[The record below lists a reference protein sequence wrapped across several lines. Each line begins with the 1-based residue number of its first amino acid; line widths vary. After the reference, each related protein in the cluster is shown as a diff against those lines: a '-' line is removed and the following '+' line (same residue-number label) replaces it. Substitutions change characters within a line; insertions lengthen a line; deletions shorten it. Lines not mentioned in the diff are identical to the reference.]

1 MNANEAIQWIH
12 SRRYTGHKNGLENT
26 RALLAALGNPER
38 GFLSLHIAG
47 TNGKGSTAAMCA
59 SCLQKSGYVTGLYT
73 SPYLE
78 NYRERIRVNGQ
89 CIPEAALLRG
99 VREIMAACAAL
110 ERTGV
115 SPTTFEIGTA
125 LAFWYFREAGAQVAV
140 VECGLGGRLDC
151 TNVITPIVSMI
162 AAIGM
167 DHMAQ
172 LGDTLEDIAR
182 EKAGIIK
189 PGVPAVVMR
198 QSAEILDIFREKGEI
213 TIAEEPE
220 PVEITPYGSRFRLPF
235 GEFSI
240 RLPGRHQ
247 MRNASLALYGLRA
260 SGLPLKNLEAGLREA
275 EWPGRL
281 EWLHDT
287 LLDGAHNP
295 QGARTLREYLEEHFP
310 NAGMTLITG
319 MMRDKQVET
328 CAEILAPLFPRVVA
342 TRVNEPR
349 AAEPERVAAAY
360 AAFGCETRTAESVE
374 EALAAVPGPRVV
386 AGSLYLVGAAR
397 SFLKGESVWN
407 FTTSRCS

>member
-1 MNANEAIQWIH
+1 MDANEAIRWIH

-47 TNGKGSTAAMCA
+47 TNGKGSTAAMCD
-59 SCLQKSGYVTGLYT
+59 SCLRHSGYATGLYT

-78 NYRERIRVNGQ
+78 NYRERIRVNGM
-89 CIPEAALLRG
+89 CIPETALVRG
-99 VREIMAACAAL
+99 TREIMAACAAL
-110 ERTGV
+110 EKNGV

-125 LAFWYFREAGAQVAV
+125 LAFWYFREAGVQVAV

-151 TNVITPIVSMI
+151 TNVLMPAVSMI

-172 LGDTLEDIAR
+172 LGNSLAAIAR

-198 QSAEILDIFREKGEI
+198 QSEEILGIFREKGEI
-213 TIAEEPE
+213 TVAEPPE
-220 PVEITPYGSRFRLPF
+220 PIEITPYGSRFRLPF

-247 MRNASLALYGLRA
+247 MLNASLALYGLRA
-260 SGLPLKNLEAGLREA
+260 SGLVLKNLEAGLRAA

-281 EWLHDT
+281 EWLGEA

-295 QGARTLREYLEEHFP
+295 QGARTLRDYLAEHFP
-310 NAGMTLITG
+310 GADMTLITG
-319 MMRDKQVET
+319 MMRDKQIDA
-328 CAEILAPLFPRVVA
+328 CAAILAPVFPRVIA
-342 TRVNEPR
+342 TSVDEPR

-360 AAFGCETRTAESVE
+360 AAHGCAVETASSVE
-374 EALAAVPGPRVV
+374 EALRMAGGRCVV

-397 SFLKGESVWN
+397 ALLKGESVWN

>member
-1 MNANEAIQWIH
+1 MNANEAIRWIH

-26 RALLAALGNPER
+26 RALLAALGEPER
-38 GFLSLHIAG
+38 AFRSLHIAG

-125 LAFWYFREAGAQVAV
+125 LAFWYFREAGVQVAV

-151 TNVITPIVSMI
+151 TNVITPAVSMI

-172 LGDTLEDIAR
+172 LGDTIEDIAR

-198 QSAEILDIFREKGEI
+198 QSEDILNIFREKGEI
-213 TIAEEPE
+213 TVAEAPE

-260 SGLPLKNLEAGLREA
+260 SGLALKSLEAGLREA

-281 EWLHDT
+281 EWLGDT

-310 NAGMTLITG
+310 GAGMTLITG
-319 MMRDKQVET
+319 MMRDKQVEA
-328 CAEILAPLFPRVVA
+328 CAGILAPLFPRVVA
-342 TRVNEPR
+342 TRVSEPR
-349 AAEPERVAAAY
+349 DGSCTAWLGHFSAVRKQSAPES
-360 AAFGCETRTAESVE
+360 C
-374 EALAAVPGPRVV
+374 
-386 AGSLYLVGAAR
+386 
-397 SFLKGESVWN
+397 
-407 FTTSRCS
+407 